1 MELAELIRELGAGLE
16 LSDVEPDEDGA
27 ATIVI
32 DDTLEIVVEPGE
44 GGQGVLISAAVG
56 ALPADAREATLA
68 ELLEANLMGQ
78 GVGAAALAIDPDQ
91 EEIVL
96 CRVILKSDLDFDDFD
111 KELVAFVDAL
121 RFWRERCDAG
131 QIGKGADGD
140 EQDEDGAA
148 LLMKGGATP
157 VLKA

>member
-1 MELAELIRELGAGLE
+1 MCSSDPLG

-56 ALPADAREATLA
+56 QLPADAREAALA

-96 CRVILKSDLDFDDFD
+96 CRVILKSDLDFGDFD
-111 KELVAFVDAL
+111 RELVGFATAL
-121 RFWRERCDAG
+121 RFWRERCDGG

-140 EQDEDGAA
+140 EQDADGAA
-148 LLMKGGATP
+148 LLMEGGATP

>member
-1 MELAELIRELGAGLE
+1 MELAELIRELGAGLG

-56 ALPADAREATLA
+56 ALPADAREAALA

-96 CRVILKSDLDFDDFD
+96 CRVILKSDLDFEDFD
-111 KELVAFVDAL
+111 RELVAFVNAL
-121 RFWRERCDAG
+121 RFWRERSDGG

-148 LLMKGGATP
+148 SLMERGATP
-157 VLKA
+157 V